1 MTPDSPLRLTYGSK
15 VFILYPD
22 GEKVGIDGSTLSL
35 PQVLQAMV
43 REDTITLVVETCCYA
58 VGSQPKSCG
67 KPCGLC
73 GASRSLKQVCNE
85 CLRFPCER
93 CRRQCTLAQMQGICS
108 SCYYDKFEA
117 HDLGPYSF
125 D

>member
-1 MTPDSPLRLTYGSK
+1 MNKIARWAKIKVDDKPAKILPWDYISPAFEKQTEQKRRDELHNFIPELTYGSK
-15 VFILYPD
+15 VFIIYPD
-22 GEKVGIDGSTLSL
+22 GEK
-35 PQVLQAMV
+35 AMV
-43 REDTITLVVETCCYA
+43 REDTITLVVETFCYA
-58 VGSQPKSCG
+58 VG
-67 KPCGLC
+67 
-73 GASRSLKQVCNE
+73 
-85 CLRFPCER
+85 RFPCER